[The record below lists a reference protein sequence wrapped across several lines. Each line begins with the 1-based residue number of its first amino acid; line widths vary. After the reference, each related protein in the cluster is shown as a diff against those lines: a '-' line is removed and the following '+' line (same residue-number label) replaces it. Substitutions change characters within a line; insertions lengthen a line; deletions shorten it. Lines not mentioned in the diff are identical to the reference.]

1 MMRMRMTIIKPPPI
15 SHINTGISLEGG
27 FGVGE
32 DVVEK
37 DTMGPFT
44 ERPPAT
50 GCNASAL

>member
-1 MMRMRMTIIKPPPI
+1 MTIIKPPPI
-15 SHINTGISLEGG
+15 NQINMGISLGGG

-32 DVVEK
+32 DVVVKEEIE
-37 DTMGPFT
+37 PFT